1 MDRRQF
7 LIRAGAIAGQLLV
20 PRFFD
25 RALAFVE
32 NHGEPLLEAP
42 NDAARNLLAALS
54 EDGEYWIID
63 GPMPTEIPPPIT
75 WREFCNQPLFDFD
88 ETVKEWELEPH
99 QLDQPMAQWTWE
111 EHWYYAHSPNGR
123 AFNYLLGLD
132 LGPAF
137 GEHPDAHGE
146 IRFQEGQCIG
156 SDFRCVMVDDF
167 LSISLLQNRLNELG
181 ESTSVGTR
189 ITSAHR

>member
-63 GPMPTEIPPPIT
+63 SRMPTEIPPPIT
-75 WREFCNQPLFDFD
+75 WREFSEGLGL
-88 ETVKEWELEPH
+88 EWVMEGWELKSS
-99 QLDQPMAQWTWE
+99 QLDQPMDQWVWE
-111 EHWYYAHSPNGR
+111 EHWC
-123 AFNYLLGLD
+123 LGLSTNVR
-132 LGPAF
+132 A
-137 GEHPDAHGE
+137 
-146 IRFQEGQCIG
+146 
-156 SDFRCVMVDDF
+156 
-167 LSISLLQNRLNELG
+167 LN
-181 ESTSVGTR
+181 
-189 ITSAHR
+189 

>member
-54 EDGEYWIID
+54 EFGEYWIID

-75 WREFCNQPLFDFD
+75 WREFCNQPFL
-88 ETVKEWELEPH
+88 TLTRPLKNGNW
-99 QLDQPMAQWTWE
+99 
-111 EHWYYAHSPNGR
+111 SPIN
-123 AFNYLLGLD
+123 
-132 LGPAF
+132 
-137 GEHPDAHGE
+137 
-146 IRFQEGQCIG
+146 
-156 SDFRCVMVDDF
+156 
-167 LSISLLQNRLNELG
+167 
-181 ESTSVGTR
+181 
-189 ITSAHR
+189 